1 MIRSKLVPMEEDQ
14 FILRLPPSL
23 VERVRFALSSNRRKD
38 AAGDDKKSSNF
49 RLDFTDERNATF
61 FVDNVAYP
69 ASLVDLPALA
79 ETHKTADKRTFYKS
93 GDVHQMLIVRMP
105 DEPPPDFTILPD
117 GLSPAAQSAGK
128 RLAEPPKTFPPD
140 MIESIEQRIKYVID
154 HKVKFKPKKDTPA
167 PPTVE
172 EEVVIEEETLP
183 VPVVPAPSGATPA
196 APAPVPSAN
205 STEEVAPVD
214 TQSQAPAPAPQA
226 PTPQPPAAQLPP
238 LPPTQPP
245 TPAFAA
251 TPIDAALLAP
261 VAPSPMPDAPTPA
274 DGLMSPSIAGPDT
287 PAFVD
292 TPAGADTPLPDGDGD
307 DDDDNG
313 DGEDDDDDDDDDD
326 EDDDDFAEL
335 AGELLK
341 DEEEEA
347 RKRIERSNLDVKIAE
362 QKRKVADVQA
372 QAERAPNALLKSR
385 IMSKKMELQG
395 ILEELEKNRATLG
408 D

>member
-1 MIRSKLVPMEEDQ
+1 MEEDQ
-14 FILRLPPSL
+14 FILRLPPPL
-23 VERVRFALSSNRRKD
+23 VDRVRFALSSNRRKD
-38 AAGDDKKSSNF
+38 AAGDGKKSSNF

-105 DEPPPDFTILPD
+105 DDPKPDFTILPD
-117 GLSPAAQSAGK
+117 GLSPAARNAGK

-172 EEVVIEEETLP
+172 EEVVIEEETIAAP
-183 VPVVPAPSGATPA
+183 VTSTAVGAAATSALDTSTDDSEQIAPVNTQAQDQTPA
-196 APAPVPSAN
+196 SLP
-205 STEEVAPVD
+205 
-214 TQSQAPAPAPQA
+214 
-226 PTPQPPAAQLPP
+226 QLPP
-238 LPPTQPP
+238 LPPTQPQ
-245 TPAFAA
+245 TPLFAA

-287 PAFVD
+287 PANMD
-292 TPAGADTPLPDGDGD
+292 TPAGVDTPLPDGDD
-307 DDDDNG
+307 DD
-313 DGEDDDDDDDDDD
+313 EDDDDDD
-326 EDDDDFAEL
+326 EDDDDDDEDDEDFAEL
-335 AGELLK
+335 ADELLK

-347 RKRIERSNLDVKIAE
+347 RKRIERANLDVKIAE

-385 IMSKKMELQG
+385 IISKQMELQG
-395 ILEELEKNRATLG
+395 ILDELEKNRATLG